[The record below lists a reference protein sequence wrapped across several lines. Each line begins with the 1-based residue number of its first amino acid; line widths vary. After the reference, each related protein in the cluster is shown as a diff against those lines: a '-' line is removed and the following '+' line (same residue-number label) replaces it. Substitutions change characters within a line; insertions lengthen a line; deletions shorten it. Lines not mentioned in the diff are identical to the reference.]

1 MGPWSPPQWPGF
13 EVGWGIAKEFRG
25 QGYAVEAARAS
36 IDWVFATFETDEII
50 HCIDAANAPSQAVAR
65 RLGARKDRAI
75 DLFGKAADI
84 WVTSRASWAGQ
95 N

>member
-1 MGPWSPPQWPGF
+1 MVAAAWPGF

-65 RLGARKDRAI
+65 RLGARKDRAMI
-75 DLFGKAADI
+75 CSARPADI